1 MKMSRAERRRF
12 SLEAKRRAWRIAL
25 IGLSIWFFQSLR
37 AEISPALA
45 EATKPLRE
53 GVPEV
58 AVVRLRALLD
68 NTLADEAWRAVAE
81 KLAEAQV
88 IAKQPEDALVLLAD
102 SRLRE
107 VPSAKFWRA
116 QALASLHRWAEAL
129 PLYEELA
136 VAPSSLFRGAATFG
150 AAEMLRAMGRQDE
163 ALGKILVL
171 LGDKEWSIPAQLR
184 SVELY
189 IDKADAGK
197 ARRILDEMQPKSVA
211 ERKERRLLRGRL
223 ELILQRPERA
233 IAVFQALLKRP
244 EGATHATLIAAL
256 FGIADAHLQL
266 KTPEAGDDAIE
277 QFIDHHPADP
287 GLPILFAKLDEL
299 YRAEHKPSRNELER
313 WVRHPEQ
320 PRRAFAR
327 WHLARLEVRAGHRER
342 ARQLFNDLR
351 HGDVKSPALAP
362 ALLESAQLEVED
374 RYFDEAIAILDDARL
389 LHPSALLLDQ
399 INLLSAQAQYLA
411 KRFEVATAAFEQI
424 GHSASPWAGLALFNA
439 STGWLQLGDHA
450 RFLADY
456 NELEKQGGDEES
468 RASLRLEQGLM
479 QAAKGDKRA
488 AESLRQFVR
497 DFPKNPRVSEA
508 WVGLAELA
516 FHSTPPRLDEA
527 RNDLG
532 RAADSKPTSAAAER
546 ADYLMIWIDDSAD
559 ANERKVIELANR
571 FLQQHAA
578 SSFAPDV
585 RMKLAE
591 IYYRHQDFANAQTQF
606 EILAQQNPDS
616 PLGEKAL
623 FFAAESAKSSMGEHS
638 LDRAIMLFDQVVQL
652 NGDLKW
658 AARNEQAVIERKL
671 GKPQDALLLYE
682 EVLKSNARPSEKREA
697 LCGKGDIFFEMAGSA
712 NYQRAVEA
720 YDQLVSDKEEPIHW
734 RNQALFKKGLCLEK
748 QSDRAGAL
756 AAFYKI
762 LEDEA
767 PPDRRRD
774 LFWYYKAGFNAARL
788 LEDDSK
794 WESAA
799 AIYEKLA
806 ASGGSRSDEAKER
819 LKRLRLEHFLWAD

>member
-1 MKMSRAERRRF
+1 
-12 SLEAKRRAWRIAL
+12 
-25 IGLSIWFFQSLR
+25 
-37 AEISPALA
+37 
-45 EATKPLRE
+45 
-53 GVPEV
+53 
-58 AVVRLRALLD
+58 
-68 NTLADEAWRAVAE
+68 
-81 KLAEAQV
+81 
-88 IAKQPEDALVLLAD
+88 
-102 SRLRE
+102 
-107 VPSAKFWRA
+107 
-116 QALASLHRWAEAL
+116 
-129 PLYEELA
+129 
-136 VAPSSLFRGAATFG
+136 
-150 AAEMLRAMGRQDE
+150 MLRGCGRRDE
-163 ALGKILVL
+163 ALAKILVL
-171 LGDKEWSIPAQLR
+171 LRDKQWGVQAELR
-184 SVELY
+184 SAELY
-189 IDKADAGK
+189 IDKGDAGN
-197 ARRILDEMQPKSVA
+197 ASRILDEIQPKSVA

-233 IAVFQALLKRP
+233 IGAFEALLKRP

-256 FGIADAHLQL
+256 FGIADSHLQL
-266 KTPEAGDDAIE
+266 KTPEAGDDVLE
-277 QFIDHHPADP
+277 RFIDRRPADP
-287 GLPILFAKLDEL
+287 DLPALFAKLDEL
-299 YRAEHKPSRNELER
+299 YRAERKASRSELEK
-313 WVRHPEQ
+313 WVRNPEQ
-320 PRRAFAR
+320 PRRTFAR
-327 WHLARLEVRAGHRER
+327 WHLALLEVRVGHRDR

-351 HGDVKSPALAP
+351 HSEVKSPALAP
-362 ALLESAQLEVED
+362 ALLEFAQLELED
-374 RYFDEAIAILDDARL
+374 RHFEEAIAILDDARV
-389 LHPSALLLDQ
+389 LHPEAQLLDQ

-424 GHSASPWAGLALFNA
+424 GRSTSPWANLALFNA

-456 NELEKQGGDEES
+456 NALEKQGGDEES
-468 RASLRLEQGLM
+468 RASLRLEEGLM
-479 QAAKGDKRA
+479 QAAKGDKKA
-488 AESLRQFVR
+488 TESLQQFVR

-527 RNDLG
+527 RKNLA
-532 RAADSKPTSAAAER
+532 RAADSSPTTAAAER
-546 ADYLMIWIDDSAD
+546 ADYLMIWIEDSAD
-559 ANERKVIELANR
+559 VNETKVIELANR

-578 SSFAPDV
+578 SSFTAEV

-591 IYYRHQDFANAQTQF
+591 IYYRRQDFANAQTQF
-606 EILAQQNPDS
+606 EMLAQQNPGG

-623 FFAAESAKSSMGEHS
+623 FFAAESAMSSMGKHS
-638 LDRAIMLFDQVVQL
+638 LDQAIVLFDQVAQL

-671 GKPQDALLLYE
+671 GKPQDALLLYD

-767 PPDRRRD
+767 RPDRRRE

-799 AIYEKLA
+799 AIYEKLV
-806 ASGGSRSDEAKER
+806 ASGGSRTEEAKAR